1 MKRLLLYRIRR
12 QSFGT
17 HWLIKLLSTNL
28 QHQENGKFR
37 CIFQVDE
44 YYLTIDS
51 DRVLVHSVDNPVGC
65 IAAQLVKA
73 WGGHVTAT
81 VSSRAMATAQQL
93 SVDDL
98 ILHDGQE
105 IDFDSLLSSR
115 QKFDLVLNT
124 VGSFMH
130 DSCRALCVDGGLV
143 VTTVAS
149 PPASDKYGL
158 IYGSLYSMWLR
169 LKLIFLKV
177 GIFFQVYPLI
187 GKSVMSCF

>member
-1 MKRLLLYRIRR
+1 
-12 QSFGT
+12 
-17 HWLIKLLSTNL
+17 
-28 QHQENGKFR
+28 
-37 CIFQVDE
+37 
-44 YYLTIDS
+44 
-51 DRVLVHSVDNPVGC
+51 
-65 IAAQLVKA
+65 
-73 WGGHVTAT
+73 
-81 VSSRAMATAQQL
+81 MATAQQL

-158 IYGSLYSMWLR
+158 IYCSLYSMWLR
-169 LKLIFLKV
+169 LKLIFRKV
-177 GIFFQVYPLI
+177 DFTPFQLCCHGKLLI
-187 GKSVMSCF
+187 ALILVSGSHLWFYCYF